1 MALGKLNLKLGIDV
15 SNLEKELGKVE
26 RSMSRFGKQMQSIGS
41 TMTQS
46 ITLPLLGVGAASL
59 KAFSDME
66 KLENGL
72 TAIMGSSSAAKEE
85 LEKLRKVAE
94 NPGLALPQVV
104 KASASL
110 QSTGM
115 SADDARETIVQFG
128 NAVARAGEGAEVFDR
143 VTFALSQVSSATKI
157 TQEDLNQLKE
167 ALPEFGQVIKNEFGE
182 TTAEGLRSLNISN
195 QEFIQRTVEALGKL
209 ERAKGGLGNAFDNLK
224 DNVTASLAE
233 LGKTI
238 NESLKLEEVFIKV
251 SEKIQ
256 MLVDKFKALT
266 PEQQENI
273 VKFGLIAAAIGP
285 VILIIGQFATS
296 ISAIIGLTRT
306 LIATFTVLTG
316 GLYLVVAAIG
326 ALVVYYAT
334 TDEGQKS
341 LSKTGKL
348 LSESFDRIKKAF
360 SKTLEL
366 LSKLQPLFDLLLL
379 VFGKIAVFTF
389 EVVLSQINAVLKFI
403 NFVYDGAVGL
413 LETLKLINKQKV
425 EPKIEMG
432 FGGGS
437 AGKPSGAGGSWGDD
451 TKKTTTVSPEVA
463 ALNAKIKA
471 LEAQLKTQ
479 STTTNNKKAELD
491 KSLFKFDQFKTLTEI
506 AKAKEELDKF
516 VLTEVAPKINEKLGL
531 KEGELT
537 LLSMKN
543 SLNDVLAFGER
554 LKANP
559 PDMAT
564 PFSEAEAAS
573 FKLEERVNVLAD
585 AFARL
590 NEGLK
595 TIVDS
600 TLNDLAIGFGEQ
612 LGNALSG
619 AGFSIKALITP
630 MADAL
635 AQFGKLAIQ
644 TGITAAGIKLAL
656 KPPINP
662 AVAIAGG
669 IALVAL
675 SSLVKSKMPALAEGG
690 LATGP
695 TMALV
700 GDNRNARVDPEV
712 IAPLSKLK
720 SMMGDMG
727 VGGTL
732 ETRISGN
739 DLIILLNRSQKT
751 LNRVQ

>member
-1 MALGKLNLKLGIDV
+1 MAGGSTLMLKLGIDV
-15 SNLEKELGKVE
+15 SNLSRELGKVE
-26 RSMSRFGKQMQSIGS
+26 SQMARFGGKMQSIGS

-59 KAFSDME
+59 KAFADME

-72 TAIMGSSSAAKEE
+72 IAIMGSSEGASVE
-85 LEKLRKVAE
+85 LDKLRKVAE

-104 KASASL
+104 QASASL
-110 QSTGM
+110 QSVGM
-115 SADDARETIVQFG
+115 SADAARETITQFG
-128 NAVARAGEGAEVFDR
+128 NAVARSGGGAEQFSG
-143 VTFALSQVSSATKI
+143 VTLALSQISAVGKV
-157 TQEDLNQLKE
+157 TQEDLNQIKE
-167 ALPEFGQVIKNEFGE
+167 RLPEFARVMKEEFG
-182 TTAEGLRSLNISN
+182 TVTAEGIRAIGVSSE
-195 QEFIQRTVEALGKL
+195 EFITRSVSALSKL
-209 ERAKGGLGNAFDNLK
+209 DRAQGGLGNTFDNLK
-224 DNVTASLAE
+224 DNVSASLAE
-233 LGKTI
+233 FGKAI
-238 NESLKLEEVFIKV
+238 NESLNLQTVAESLSKY
-251 SEKIQ
+251 IQ
-256 MLVDKFKALT
+256 GLVDGFKALN
-266 PEQQENI
+266 PETQGFI
-273 VKFGLIAAAIGP
+273 VKAALVAASIGPIIFIVGKLISTYGALAGASKLIVQGIGNIGKAFTYLAANPMILVVTGLIAAIGAIALYVYDNWQAFADNFKNIWINIKNSVMQG
-285 VILIIGQFATS
+285 VTFVLGKLDNLQKALGLNLFDLSGMTQYQEEQRVVATRFKTIGETVDSLKGKLASLFTTSAKATGSGGGIISTS
-296 ISAIIGLTRT
+296 TTNAGS
-306 LIATFTVLTG
+306 TG
-316 GLYLVVAAIG
+316 GL
-326 ALVVYYAT
+326 
-334 TDEGQKS
+334 
-341 LSKTGKL
+341 
-348 LSESFDRIKKAF
+348 
-360 SKTLEL
+360 
-366 LSKLQPLFDLLLL
+366 
-379 VFGKIAVFTF
+379 
-389 EVVLSQINAVLKFI
+389 
-403 NFVYDGAVGL
+403 
-413 LETLKLINKQKV
+413 
-425 EPKIEMG
+425 
-432 FGGGS
+432 GGGGGGVGTRGS
-437 AGKPSGAGGSWGDD
+437 MDATNLLPS
-451 TKKTTTVSPEVA
+451 
-463 ALNAKIKA
+463 LN
-471 LEAQLKTQ
+471 LLPDQLKSATAETERLTQ
-479 STTTNNKKAELD
+479 STNA
-491 KSLFKFDQFKTLTEI
+491 FKDAQI
-506 AKAKEELDKF
+506 AAGNAVQVTDE
-516 VLTEVAPKINEKLGL
+516 KINLL
-531 KEGELT
+531 K
-537 LLSMKN
+537 
-543 SLNDVLAFGER
+543 
-554 LKANP
+554 
-559 PDMAT
+559 
-564 PFSEAEAAS
+564 
-573 FKLEERVNVLAD
+573 D

-720 SMMGDMG
+720 SMLGDMG
-727 VGGTL
+727 GGGGVL